1 MKDFNFETVDDVQ
14 NQLNKKQYI
23 ADKSLSTSLFLSL
36 KMKRPI
42 FLEGEPGVGKT
53 EIAKVLAKIVETD
66 LIRLQCYEGLDV
78 HNAIYEWNY

>member
-1 MKDFNFETVDDVQ
+1 MMFKISLIRN
-14 NQLNKKQYI
+14 QYI

-53 EIAKVLAKIVETD
+53 EIAKVLAKIGKQNLFV
-66 LIRLQCYEGLDV
+66 C
-78 HNAIYEWNY
+78 NAMKV

>member
-14 NQLNKKQYI
+14 NQLIRNQYI
-23 ADKSLSTSLFLSL
+23 ADKSLSTSLFLL

-53 EIAKVLAKIVETD
+53 EIAKVLAKIVETK
-66 LIRLQCYEGLDV
+66 LIRLLL
-78 HNAIYEWNY
+78 